1 MWSLYR
7 QLHDVVYSGAYSQM
21 SRGAYEMFPRK
32 EWKME
37 CLVIQ
42 KLKNIIILTLLT
54 TGLPSIAAAANAT
67 VILSQDCE
75 YVLLDSSEG
84 QILMKLIEGD
94 KPKSGDALSGSLK
107 QRDFSKLTVQRT
119 SEVISVWIDI
129 VDRSGTKALMR
140 YSQYCN

>member
-1 MWSLYR
+1 ML
-7 QLHDVVYSGAYSQM
+7 A
-21 SRGAYEMFPRK
+21 
-32 EWKME
+32 
-37 CLVIQ
+37 
-42 KLKNIIILTLLT
+42 ILTL
-54 TGLPSIAAAANAT
+54 GASNIAYAATAT

-75 YVLLDSSEG
+75 YVLLDSSQG

-94 KPKSGDALSGSLK
+94 RPKSGDTLIGNLK

-119 SEVISVWIDI
+119 SDVISVWIDI

>member
-7 QLHDVVYSGAYSQM
+7 QLYDLMYG
-21 SRGAYEMFPRK
+21 GAYEIFRRK
-32 EWKME
+32 EWQME
-37 CLVIQ
+37 RRVIQ
-42 KLKNIIILTLLT
+42 RLKNLVTFTLLT
-54 TGLPSIAAAANAT
+54 ISLPSIAAAANAT

-75 YVLLDSSEG
+75 YVLLDSSQG

-94 KPKSGDALSGSLK
+94 KPKSGDSLTGSLK
-107 QRDFSKLTVQRT
+107 QRDFSKLTVKRT
-119 SEVISVWIDI
+119 NEVISVWIDI